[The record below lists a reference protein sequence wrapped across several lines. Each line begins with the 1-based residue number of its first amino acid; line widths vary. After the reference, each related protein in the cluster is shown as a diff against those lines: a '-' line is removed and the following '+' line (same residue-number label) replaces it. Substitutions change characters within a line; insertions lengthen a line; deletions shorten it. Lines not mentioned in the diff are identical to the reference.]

1 LIVPHF
7 KKLIGE
13 LCYLSPCDREDA
25 ERWTTWDN
33 DLEVSLPLGSEAH
46 ATIGLDKNRENLEN
60 LIHNGNHVF
69 NIVDLATDQA
79 IGRCM
84 LDGIDLVDR
93 RAMLGIDIGDKSYWG
108 RGYGQESVRLLVDYG
123 FNLLNLNSI
132 MLGVFEFNER
142 AQACYRKVGFKE
154 IGRRRQARI
163 VGGRKYDVILMD
175 LLAEEFTSIYVL
187 GILDRH
193 LADE

>member
-1 LIVPHF
+1 VPHF
-7 KKLIGE
+7 KKLVGQ
-13 LCYLSPCDREDA
+13 LCYLSPCGDEDA

-33 DLEVSLPLGSEAH
+33 DLEVSLPLGSEAYS
-46 ATIGLDKNRENLEN
+46 TIGLNKNRENLGT

-84 LDGIDLVDR
+84 LDGIDLVDC
-93 RAMLGIDIGDKSYWG
+93 RAMLGIDIGDKTFWG
-108 RGYGQESVRLLVDYG
+108 QGYGQESVRLLVDYG

-132 MLGVFEFNER
+132 MLGVFEFNQR

-175 LLAEEFTSIYVL
+175 LLAEEFTSVYVM
-187 GILDRH
+187 GVLDRH
-193 LADE
+193 LADD

>member
-1 LIVPHF
+1 VPQF
-7 KKLIGE
+7 KKLVGQ
-13 LCYLSPCDREDA
+13 LCYLSPCGPEDA

-33 DLEVSLPLGSEAH
+33 DLEVSLPLGSEAY
-46 ATIGLDKNRENLEN
+46 ATIGLERNRENLGN
-60 LIHNGNHVF
+60 LTHNGNHVF

-84 LDGIDLVDR
+84 LDGLDLVDR

-132 MLGVFEFNER
+132 MLGVFEFNQR
-142 AQACYRKVGFKE
+142 ALACYRRVGFQE

-175 LLAEEFTSIYVL
+175 LLAEEFTSVYVM

-193 LADE
+193 HADE